1 MAEQRQ
7 FVNPAHFNWLG
18 PGYNAEALGGGK
30 YKVTSERYLPEPV
43 VVDTKSGSFSSI
55 AVRKKFGEQAI
66 RARKLEDFRAGL
78 DPEVD
83 APTGAQF
90 KAAGLDPEN
99 RARYYA
105 KEMGISED
113 KLRHHEGRFGY
124 VDEQGAFKAFEGSRT
139 LNLGTGALPLAA
151 EIAGGTGGAIV
162 GGSVGGPVGAVLAGA
177 GGAGLGAAAAMET
190 SEWLTGEQMESGDK
204 VGRIA
209 MASAFEGGGAAIGAL
224 LRKLGPLAFRVDMDA
239 VAKKYGDK
247 LAKGMDD
254 VKAQDEIVRE
264 VNERLGMDAS
274 ITPLERAGATEKLS
288 VSAQADQDQL
298 GRMLETQDETGAL
311 YAKRAREL
319 EGKTDKAF
327 GRIFPRATGAAPRKA
342 GTQIV
347 DLARQAIASGDEVL
361 KKQSQELYSEAF
373 LNSPYVKTETFDQV
387 IGMLDADPNTRAFAK
402 KLTEEMTRIKHKIG
416 DDTFDFAELEPL
428 HNNIMGMLSTQIPKA
443 MTSAGMKSTR
453 ETAVLVKAQKE
464 LSTYL
469 KSISPEYSDA
479 TAMWKAMND
488 QKRNAYVA
496 LKDIAKLSPAMYAK
510 VGKKIFQGGLD
521 LDDIGRAR
529 KFINSQPGGRRV
541 WDGMVMAHLKTLR
554 TDAMKRTRAGTKF
567 AGRGAVD
574 VGAPGK
580 LGNSI
585 LMSKQLK
592 AGMEGGQYADLE
604 KVASVLDRW
613 GKSAAI
619 TAAEAQQRGSMAGFV
634 QVVTRPMHDKYY
646 KKFWQ
651 AIDAIDANPDLLQTL
666 PQINFQRKT
675 LTGEIQTVRRWIS
688 AVLGEELDERGDT
701 KKAVTRSRAQLRRA
715 QQGIQRGVQG
725 LLGEE

>member
-7 FVNPAHFNWLG
+7 FVNRAHFSWLP
-18 PGYNAEALGGGK
+18 PGYNAEAMGDGK
-30 YKVTSERYLPEPV
+30 YKVTSERFLPEPV
-43 VVDTKSGSFSSI
+43 VVDTKSGVFSGSG
-55 AVRKKFGEQAI
+55 VRKSFGEQSK
-66 RARKLEDFRAGL
+66 RTRKLEDFRAGL

-90 KAAGLDPEN
+90 KASGLDPEN

-105 KEMGISED
+105 KEMGIPED
-113 KLRHHEGRFGY
+113 RLRHHEGRFGY
-124 VDEQGAFKAFEGSRT
+124 VDEQGAFKAFEGSKG
-139 LNLGTGALPLAA
+139 LDVATGALPVGA
-151 EIAGGTGGAIV
+151 EIAGGTAGAIA
-162 GGSVGGPVGAVLAGA
+162 GGSVGGPVGAAVVGAAGA
-177 GGAGLGAAAAMET
+177 GVGAAGAMEL
-190 SEWLTGEQMESGDK
+190 SEWLTGQQMESGDK
-204 VGRIA
+204 LGRIA
-209 MASAFEGGGAAIGAL
+209 LATAFEGGGAALGAL
-224 LRKLGPLAFRVDMDA
+224 LRKLGPLAFRVDLDA

-247 LAKGMDD
+247 VAKGMDEI
-254 VKAQDEIVRE
+254 KAQDEIVRE

-274 ITPLERAGATEKLS
+274 ITPLERMGATERAS

-342 GTQIV
+342 GTDIV
-347 DLARQAIASGDEVL
+347 DFARQAIAQGDEVM
-361 KKQSQELYSEAF
+361 KKQAQEMYSEAF
-373 LNSPYVKTETFDQV
+373 LNSPYIKTETFDQV

-402 KLTEEMTRIKHKIG
+402 QLTEEMTRIKHKIG
-416 DDTFDFAELEPL
+416 DDTFDFAELQPL
-428 HNNIMGMLSTQIPKA
+428 HDNIMGMLSTRIPKA
-443 MTSAGMKSTR
+443 MSSAGMKSTR
-453 ETAVLVKAQKE
+453 ETAVLTKAQNE

-469 KSISPEYSDA
+469 KSISPEYKDA
-479 TAMWKAMND
+479 TAMWKAMKD
-488 QKRNAYVA
+488 QQRNAYVA

-510 VGKKIFQGGLD
+510 VGKKVFQEGLD
-521 LDDIGRAR
+521 LKDIRRAR
-529 KFINSQPGGRRV
+529 KFIIDQPGGRRV

-619 TAAEAQQRGSMAGFV
+619 TAAEAQQRGSMSGVV
-634 QVVTRPMHDKYY
+634 QAVTRPMHDKYY
-646 KKFWQ
+646 KKFW
-651 AIDAIDANPDLLQTL
+651 DAIDVIEANPDMLQTL
-666 PQINFQRKT
+666 PQINLQRKT
-675 LTGEIQTVRRWIS
+675 LTGEVQTVRRWIS
-688 AVLGEELDERGDT
+688 AVLGEEMDERGDT
-701 KKAVTRSRAQLRRA
+701 QAATVRAARAARVISDRA
-715 QQGIQRGVQG
+715 QQGMQG